1 MARSRNDA
9 IPPENSTL
17 DDPLRLPGS
26 GIKEHRQILVN
37 RIKSIRF
44 VLASLT
50 IIFFVVDIENGIF
63 AP

>member
-50 IIFFVVDIENGIF
+50 ISFFVVEIENGIF